1 MPKRCRSNC
10 TVNKSISS
18 CEKADKCSYTNGA
31 KRKFCRL
38 SSKYR
43 MNPPECNITRKFLKR
58 EKGPAE
64 KIRRFVENRHSTY
77 KNRTRK
83 HQSEIF
89 SPTPPLLADANR
101 PSDEEIKKLANK
113 VHTRRIQRFMKK
125 VDPNKRRARF
135 LNGVCSDSGVCI
147 AFGKETKTI
156 KKHFDN
162 FVSFKHV
169 KSLRAI
175 GKESAN
181 GFVKEVEY
189 EHGGYKSHAVL
200 KSSTKEDADNL
211 YYEYL
216 VGKFLNKQMEYFPV
230 FLETYGMYQYDL
242 GHVWAD
248 MKKPSAKPSLLNS
261 ISLLHS
267 PKEDNESENIMVRN
281 SQEKYR
287 LKQSCLDPLL
297 MCLLIQHIS
306 GAETLG
312 DKCKD
317 LTFVLQDLLSVLFQ
331 IYHTLHFM
339 NDTFTHNDLHVENV
353 LVYEPVKDSYIH
365 YFYHFKDG
373 SVDTFKSPYIPK
385 IIDYGRCYY
394 DYKRPISVHDP
405 TNNSKSYYD
414 FVCATKECDPYGYYP
429 CGSRKGYGSMN
440 PIRLHSASKP
450 NQSQD
455 LRLLDMLLNGY
466 KYFGPSYS
474 KMRDNIKKTK
484 DIHSLIDK
492 VVFDHTFYTKEVLD
506 SGLSKSKI
514 NNVTDAF
521 LEIRKLMRHPD
532 NMELNNLVY
541 SVYKR
546 KLLGEMH
553 VYDDRPLEF
562 IPA

>member
-64 KIRRFVENRHSTY
+64 KIRKFVEKRHSTY

-83 HQSEIF
+83 NQSEIF
-89 SPTPPLLADANR
+89 SPTPPLLAYANR
-101 PSDEEIKKLANK
+101 PSEEEIKKFTNK
-113 VHTRRIQRFMKK
+113 VHTRRIQQFMKK

-169 KSLRAI
+169 KSLRTI
-175 GKESAN
+175 GKVSVN

-200 KSSTKEDADNL
+200 KSSTKEQADNL

-230 FLETYGMYQYDL
+230 FLETYGILQYNI
-242 GHVWAD
+242 GAVWAD
-248 MKKPSAKPSLLNS
+248 MKKPTAVASLLNDITILDS
-261 ISLLHS
+261 PKEEYKSKSLLH
-267 PKEDNESENIMVRN
+267 ERVYERD
-281 SQEKYR
+281 R
-287 LKQSCLDPLL
+287 LKQACKDPLL
-297 MCLLIQHIS
+297 LCLLIQHIS
-306 GAETLG
+306 GAETLA
-312 DKCKD
+312 DKCEGVQ
-317 LTFVLQDLLSVLFQ
+317 FVDNDSVYVLFQ
-331 IYHTLHFM
+331 IYHALHFL
-339 NDTFTHNDLHVENV
+339 NNTFTHNDLHVENV
-353 LVYEPVKDSYIH
+353 LVYEPVKGSYIH
-365 YFYHFKDG
+365 YFYHYKDG
-373 SVDTFKSPYIPK
+373 SVVTFRSPYIPK
-385 IIDYGRCYY
+385 IIDYGRCYF
-394 DYKRPISVHDP
+394 DYKRPISCDP
-405 TNNSKSYYD
+405 TNNSKSYYE
-414 FVCATKECDPYGYYP
+414 FMCGTKECDPYNIKP
-429 CGSRKGYGSMN
+429 CGKGTGFRNMDPAKLN
-440 PIRLHSASKP
+440 SASRP

-455 LRLLDMLLNGY
+455 LRLLYMLLNGE
-466 KYFGPSYS
+466 KDFGPRYS
-474 KMRDNIKKTK
+474 KMKTSSSIYNILKQ
-484 DIHSLIDK
+484 
-492 VVFDHTFYTKEVLD
+492 VVYQNDYSTQEILH
-506 SGLSKSKI
+506 SGLDDPTPKI

-521 LEIRKLMRHPD
+521 LVLRTAVNTPHTAIRNE
-532 NMELNNLVY
+532 NMY
-541 SVYKR
+541 SSSK
-546 KLLGEMH
+546 KLGEMH